1 MSKTARCG
9 VAKGVVLAA
18 GLSSRMAPLSNGRSK
33 ATLRLGGLTLIDRC
47 VRTLETLG
55 LEEILVIA
63 GHDIENLTRHITKA
77 GGETLRLVQ
86 ATNWQQGNGCSLA
99 AAEAYIDP
107 GELFMIITVDHVF
120 DASVLRDLVS
130 VGAPA
135 ALVDLAPT
143 PGEWAEGTK
152 VLVEGGKVA
161 GFSKDL
167 DSPAIDCGAFILGPD
182 IFEAH
187 RAASARGDRS
197 LSGALTALAAVCPV
211 VAVTVGPN
219 TWTDVDTPQDLSLAR
234 VRLRRSLG
242 KDSDGPVS
250 RRLNRPISTRIS
262 MALAHLPVSPDLLSV
277 FVALGAIVA
286 GFLLAAG
293 HGITGGLSVQAVSIF
308 DGVDGEIARL
318 RLKTSAR
325 GAMLDGI
332 LDRVA
337 DAAIIGGVGVWA
349 ASTTAIVPVV
359 WLTTLAVAGS
369 MLSMASKDRAK
380 LLGLPDAPE
389 AWIGRL
395 LGGRDGRLL
404 LIALAAVA
412 GLPLVGLV
420 SAAITSLVSVGI
432 RLVYVLGSPRTG
444 ADLR

>member
-1 MSKTARCG
+1 M
-9 VAKGVVLAA
+9 VLAA
-18 GLSSRMAPLSNGRSK
+18 GLSSRMAPRSDGRSK
-33 ATLRLGGLTLIDRC
+33 AMLRLGGLTLIDRC

-63 GHDIENLTRHITKA
+63 GHDIENVTRHIGLA
-77 GGETLRLVQ
+77 GREALTLVQ
-86 ATNWQQGNGCSLA
+86 ASDWQQGNGCSLA
-99 AAEAYIDP
+99 AAEPHI
-107 GELFMIITVDHVF
+107 GHEELFMIVTVDHVF
-120 DASVLRDLVS
+120 DARVLRDLVS

-135 ALVDLAPT
+135 ALVDPAPT

-152 VLVEGGKVA
+152 VLVERGKVG

-167 DSPAIDCGAFILGPD
+167 DSPAIDCGAFVLGAD
-182 IFEAH
+182 IFDAH
-187 RAASARGDRS
+187 RVASARGDRS
-197 LSGALTALAAVCPV
+197 LAGALTALAAVRPV
-211 VAVTVGPN
+211 IAVNVGPN
-219 TWTDVDTPQDLSLAR
+219 TWTDIDTPEDLSLAR
-234 VRLRRSLG
+234 IRLRRSLG

-250 RRLNRPISTRIS
+250 RHLNRPVSTRIS

-277 FVALGAIVA
+277 VVALGAIAA

-293 HGITGGLSVQAVSIF
+293 HGIAGGLTVQAVSIF

-318 RLKTSAR
+318 RLRTSAR

-337 DAAIIGGVGVWA
+337 DAAIIGGMGVWA
-349 ASTTAIVPVV
+349 ASTTGTALVV

-389 AWIGRL
+389 AWIGRS

-420 SAAITSLVSVGI
+420 TTAFTSLLSIGI
-432 RLVYVLGSPRTG
+432 RLVYVLRSPRT
-444 ADLR
+444 DPEWR